1 MIHITQDAGETHFC
15 TALVA
20 NFLLAELALVTVARP
35 EPEPGLHAKKA
46 DLASLHILLE
56 SPVKRQAFH
65 LSLGQNGSD
74 VNHLIQ
80 GQVQSL
86 QCFRPSILQ
95 NRIQML

>member
-1 MIHITQDAGETHFC
+1 MILQDACGVTHLC

-35 EPEPGLHAKKA
+35 EPEPGLHTEKA
-46 DLASLHILLE
+46 DLASLHVLLE
-56 SPVKRQAFH
+56 SPVQRQALH

-74 VNHLIQ
+74 VDHLVQ

-86 QCFRPSILQ
+86 QCFSPSIL
-95 NRIQML
+95 